1 MTHNAIR
8 RATELSQSIWLDF
21 LRRHLIK
28 SAELRQLIEE
38 DGLRGVTSNPKI
50 FQKAIGGS
58 NDYDESIAVL
68 AREGKSVEDIYQALT
83 VGDVRKAADEFRA
96 HYDQSDGRHGFVSLE
111 VSPHLARQTGA
122 TIDEAR
128 KLWRALDRPNVFIK
142 VPATREGL
150 PAIQQL
156 IAEGINVN
164 VTLLFGLPRY
174 REVADAYLGGLEQRA
189 KKGEPIDRGASV
201 ASFFLSRIDVLV
213 DDLLERKMK
222 PGKDPETI
230 AQHLHGEIAIAC
242 ARVGY
247 QIYKEIYG
255 GERFQALAKQG
266 ARTQRLL
273 WASTSTKNPDYSDV
287 KYVDALIGP
296 ETINTLPR
304 ETLDAFR
311 NHGHPGL
318 RLEEDVGDARQM
330 LEQLADIGIHLDQVT
345 QQLEDEGIEKF
356 VKPFDKL
363 MQTLRDERE
372 RALDE
377 RPARQV
383 LNFGDALP
391 AIDDRIAQLKVE
403 RFTQRLWRQDPG
415 LWKDDTDAQMA
426 IRNGLGW
433 LCAPETM
440 GSNLRSLDL
449 FVQEVC
455 NAGFQHVVHMGMG
468 GSSLAPLAFER
479 IFRDRD
485 DGLSLTVLDT
495 TDPATI
501 REIENRIPLANTLFI
516 VASKS
521 GTTTE
526 TRAFGDYFFEKVRG
540 IKGDDAGEN
549 FIAITDRGT
558 PLADLAAERDF
569 RHCFI
574 NMSDIGGRFSALSYF
589 GLVPAALLG
598 VDVEDVLARALLMA
612 HACSSCVPIESN
624 PGILLGTALGEFALQ
639 GRDKISFLIPP
650 GISVLGM
657 WLEQLIAESTGK
669 EDTGLIPI
677 ADEPIGEADVYEKD
691 RLFVHFRLQNEVAP
705 QLETRARA
713 LEEAGHPVIRIVLDD
728 RLDIAQEFFR
738 WEIAIATAG
747 AILGINPFDQ
757 PNVQES
763 KDNTSRVLNAASE
776 GQPLPETKPAVNADP
791 LAFYID
797 TSADDAHHAMEQ
809 FFAQAQQEDY
819 VALMAYVQETD
830 TTQRRLQHLRSLIR
844 DQTGLATTLG
854 YGPRFLHSTGQLHKG
869 GPNSGLFIQFTA
881 DDAQDAAIP
890 GRDYGFAT
898 LRRAQA
904 LGDLKALRKHG
915 RRVMRIHLGSDV
927 NAGLDVLGELMEG
940 TLTRAVLPAGA

>member
-8 RATELSQSIWLDF
+8 RATELGQSIWLDF

-455 NAGFQHVVHMGMG
+455 NAGFQHVVHMEWAAAALHRSRSSASFAIGMTVCPSRCWIRPIRRRSG
-468 GSSLAPLAFER
+468 
-479 IFRDRD
+479 DREQD
-485 DGLSLTVLDT
+485 
-495 TDPATI
+495 
-501 REIENRIPLANTLFI
+501 PLANTLFI

-612 HACSSCVPIESN
+612 TPAQAACRSKV
-624 PGILLGTALGEFALQ
+624 ILGFC
-639 GRDKISFLIPP
+639 
-650 GISVLGM
+650 SV
-657 WLEQLIAESTGK
+657 
-669 EDTGLIPI
+669 
-677 ADEPIGEADVYEKD
+677 
-691 RLFVHFRLQNEVAP
+691 R
-705 QLETRARA
+705 
-713 LEEAGHPVIRIVLDD
+713 
-728 RLDIAQEFFR
+728 R
-738 WEIAIATAG
+738 WENSRCRDAT
-747 AILGINPFDQ
+747 
-757 PNVQES
+757 
-763 KDNTSRVLNAASE
+763 
-776 GQPLPETKPAVNADP
+776 
-791 LAFYID
+791 
-797 TSADDAHHAMEQ
+797 
-809 FFAQAQQEDY
+809 
-819 VALMAYVQETD
+819 
-830 TTQRRLQHLRSLIR
+830 RSV
-844 DQTGLATTLG
+844 
-854 YGPRFLHSTGQLHKG
+854 FL
-869 GPNSGLFIQFTA
+869 F
-881 DDAQDAAIP
+881 
-890 GRDYGFAT
+890 
-898 LRRAQA
+898 RRASPSLA
-904 LGDLKALRKHG
+904 CGW
-915 RRVMRIHLGSDV
+915 SS
-927 NAGLDVLGELMEG
+927 
-940 TLTRAVLPAGA
+940 